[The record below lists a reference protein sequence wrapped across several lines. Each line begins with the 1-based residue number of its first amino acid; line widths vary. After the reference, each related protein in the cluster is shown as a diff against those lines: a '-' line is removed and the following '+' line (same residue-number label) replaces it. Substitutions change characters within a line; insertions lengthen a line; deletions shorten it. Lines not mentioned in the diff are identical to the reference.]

1 MINRFCGHTLPNENG
16 TIISSHNTLY
26 LWFHSDNSIS
36 HNGFTL
42 HWNSIDPVCGGILEN
57 NYGTIT
63 SPGSPG
69 RYPPNRDCFWR
80 ITVAASKRIQFHFG
94 QLMLEQNCQ
103 NDYVEVN
110 ISWINYNSAIK
121 YFIYNRKK

>member
-1 MINRFCGHTLPNENG
+1 MLNRFCGQTLPNGNG

-36 HNGFTL
+36 HEGFTF
-42 HWNSIDPVCGGILEN
+42 HWDSIDPICGGVLEN

-80 ITVAASKRIQFHFG
+80 ISVDDSKRIQFHFG
-94 QLMLEQNCQ
+94 QLLLEQNCK

-110 ISWINYNSAIK
+110 ISWFNYNAK
-121 YFIYNRKK
+121 